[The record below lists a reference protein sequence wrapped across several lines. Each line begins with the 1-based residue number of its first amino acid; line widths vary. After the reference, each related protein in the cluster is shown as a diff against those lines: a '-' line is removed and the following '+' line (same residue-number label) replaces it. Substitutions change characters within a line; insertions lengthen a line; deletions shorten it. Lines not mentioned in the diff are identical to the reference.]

1 MRFLYPSSRTR
12 ITTWKKTKLSK
23 WEKLVYPSIYNNF
36 VDKTFLTFFFSLSF
50 EACFDRFR
58 TFSRVFESCFAKEI
72 ESNFIYNPVE
82 TLLLNLRQKSV
93 IARSLERSN
102 FIGKRILD
110 GGESEMRT
118 NGDAGGWV
126 VIFGVSFARR
136 SRKCRMGFRSGLFKI
151 ARNGVTG
158 IVKNA
163 RLSLPSR

>member
-50 EACFDRFR
+50 ETCFDRFR

-82 TLLLNLRQKSV
+82 TLLLNLRQKSGNALSRV
-93 IARSLERSN
+93 VWN
-102 FIGKRILD
+102 DRILLGREFWMVESQKWERTVMQED
-110 GGESEMRT
+110 GWWSSGS
-118 NGDAGGWV
+118 
-126 VIFGVSFARR
+126 R
-136 SRKCRMGFRSGLFKI
+136 SR
-151 ARNGVTG
+151 VDQE
-158 IVKNA
+158 NA
-163 RLSLPSR
+163 EWVSDPDCSKLRGTV